1 MAGMKDEVVG
11 CEARDLK
18 IDALQQDA
26 ARLCADIRRNRL
38 GFTLAEAAVMFSCD
52 VRTVKRWAAG
62 EVRIPG
68 SAALAL
74 RLLAF
79 IDQNEMMLP
88 ITSSWRDVVPG
99 LPYDSDRRTGRSVV
113 GS

>member
-1 MAGMKDEVVG
+1 MVTRLAAGGESMTPAEFT
-11 CEARDLK
+11 
-18 IDALQQDA
+18 
-26 ARLCADIRRNRL
+26 DIRRHQL

-68 SAALAL
+68 GVALAL
-74 RLLAF
+74 RLLVF
-79 IDQNEMMLP
+79 IDQNEMALP
-88 ITSSWRDVVPG
+88 LTSSWRDVVPG
-99 LPYDSDRRTGRSVV
+99 LPYDSDRRPGRSLV